1 MSMSM
6 GRVSP
11 SIEFEFET
19 KLDFEVVSRNMR
31 LDCSVSIEPVTHFV
45 LDTNSE
51 LQNSSSEFAD

>member
-1 MSMSM
+1 MSM

-19 KLDFEVVSRNMR
+19 KLDFEVVSRNMG
-31 LDCSVSIEPVTHFV
+31 LDCSVSIEPVTRFV